1 MVLSDKTIRQYLQKN
16 KITINP
22 IDKNQIQP
30 ASVDL
35 RLSNH
40 YLTIDESQT
49 EYITLN
55 SSAKYREII
64 SDEIIIPSRSFVLAT
79 TQEYISLPDDITG
92 FIEGRSSI
100 GRLGLFI
107 ENAGWV
113 DPGFEGQITLELFNA
128 NIVPIKLQAYRRI
141 CQIVFVNLDQHCQ
154 NPYQGKYQKQKLATA
169 SKIYQDQEISQI
181 KNK

>member
-1 MVLSDKTIRQYLQKN
+1 MVLSDKTIKKYIQNGRIGIEPL
-16 KITINP
+16 
-22 IDKNQIQP
+22 DKTQIQP

-64 SDEIIIPSRSFVLAT
+64 GNEIIIPSRSFILAT

-128 NIVPIKLQAYRRI
+128 NIVPIKLQTLRRI
-141 CQIVFVNLDQHCQ
+141 CQIVFVKLDQLCQ
-154 NPYQGKYQKQKLATA
+154 NPYQGKYQKQKFATA
-169 SKIYQDQEISQI
+169 SKIYQDED
-181 KNK
+181 K